1 MNPPLLGAS
10 KDSPPPALTM
20 DDGWDDGWESDCPK
34 IASFMKDYECRRPEA
49 TEMARMQRVLLATE
63 NNLYAIKL
71 KNADIEK
78 ASADARH
85 EAAAQQRQQFA
96 ALHAAKKVSKVPM
109 PLTHS
114 FV

>member
-1 MNPPLLGAS
+1 
-10 KDSPPPALTM
+10 
-20 DDGWDDGWESDCPK
+20 
-34 IASFMKDYECRRPEA
+34 MKDYECRRAEA

-63 NNLYAIKL
+63 KNLHAIKL

>member
-1 MNPPLLGAS
+1 MV
-10 KDSPPPALTM
+10 LTFHRSSLPFFL

-63 NNLYAIKL
+63 KNLYAIKL
-71 KNADIEK
+71 ANAGIEK

-85 EAAAQQRQQFA
+85 EAAAQQRKQFA